1 MIYSRLAV
9 QRALRN
15 RDPGLLQV
23 AFEADVLDRYRG
35 KRQFTI
41 MRTDSAGRVK
51 LEGDWVLDFGIAHDD
66 KIVHAS
72 WQALTQHLPEEELM
86 HWSEHAVSEELSEN
100 FLRMQLA
107 PGVCFDDG
115 ELRTW

>member
-41 MRTDSAGRVK
+41 MRTDSAGRVRV
-51 LEGDWVLDFGIAHDD
+51 EGGWVLDFGIADND
-66 KIVHAS
+66 RIVHAS
-72 WQALTQHLPEEELM
+72 WQALAEHLPEEERV
-86 HWSEHAVSEELSEN
+86 HWAEHAVSEELSEN

-107 PGVCFDDG
+107 PGACFEDG

>member
-35 KRQFTI
+35 QRQFTI
-41 MRTDSAGRVK
+41 MRTDSAGSTALRSTSMPTR
-51 LEGDWVLDFGIAHDD
+51 GRGCIA
-66 KIVHAS
+66 
-72 WQALTQHLPEEELM
+72 TGT
-86 HWSEHAVSEELSEN
+86 
-100 FLRMQLA
+100 R
-107 PGVCFDDG
+107 
-115 ELRTW
+115 